1 MARRYTH
8 SEDYLQKKAKKEA
21 IAVAAGAGTA
31 NMAIAM
37 AAGAGAGAGA
47 PQRGQH
53 SATQAHRGA
62 VPVAKLPS
70 ALALPGVAGMHAL
83 GTEQN
88 PMHAIVPDLTQL
100 DMTQLDAEIANHQ
113 KKMANLRG
121 EVLPK

>member
-37 AAGAGAGAGA
+37 AAGAGAGA

-62 VPVAKLPS
+62 APVAKLPS
-70 ALALPGVAGMHAL
+70 ALALPGVAGML